1 MLNIR
6 NRGEAMVTPQEVI
19 ERSRQAGVQ
28 MVDLRFSDLLGV
40 WQHFTIP
47 VEELAPGLF
56 QEGIGFD
63 GSSIRGFQQI
73 HESDMLLLPDAASA
87 RVDPMSR
94 VSTLLLYCNV
104 VDPLSRAPYSRDPR
118 GVAGR
123 ARRGPPPHRRAPPA
137 SAGGPEVEF
146 FVFDDVRY
154 DQNQHSGY
162 YFLDSAE
169 GAWNTGRE

>member
-47 VEELAPGLF
+47 VEELTAGLF

-94 VSTLLLYCNV
+94 GSTLLLYCNV
-104 VDPLSRAPYSRDPR
+104 VDPLTRAPYSRDPR
-118 GVAGR
+118 GVAQR
-123 ARRGPPPHRRAPPA
+123 AERFRDLSVIP
-137 SAGGPEVEF
+137 SSSYWWSEQEF
-146 FVFDDVRY
+146 FFFDYARY
-154 DQNQHSGY
+154 DQNQH
-162 YFLDSAE
+162 
-169 GAWNTGRE
+169 